1 MTSEINKIITA
12 KIKYD
17 QFYQAIKQIAQE
29 EDIQTILEIG
39 SSSGEGSTDVY

>member
-1 MTSEINKIITA
+1 MGSEINKIIPTE
-12 KIKYD
+12 IKYD
-17 QFYQAIKQIAQE
+17 HFYQAIKQIAQE